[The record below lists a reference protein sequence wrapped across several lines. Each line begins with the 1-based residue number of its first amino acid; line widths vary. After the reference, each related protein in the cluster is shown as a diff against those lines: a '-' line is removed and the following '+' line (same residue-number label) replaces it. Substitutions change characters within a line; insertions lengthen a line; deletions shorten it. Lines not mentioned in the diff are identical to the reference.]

1 MSPLLREPGARSD
14 GTAAAPAVLAGL
26 ARGEVK
32 PAQGPNLH
40 PGQALA
46 ARNSKPVLRKRWLV
60 ALALLFGLVGVVTA
74 GLISARVVANDNALR
89 SLAADHLLSDAVKA
103 VQRLRAAAM
112 QLNAPAAMQQ
122 DVRLLAAMA
131 REDYPSALPGYPLEG
146 PQVAALRVL
155 LKPVAEELRGL
166 GAHPEAASRAQ
177 SLLGATQARLEALR
191 GEAAQAIERDGQR
204 LAATAFI
211 PPTIRL
217 LMATMLAALF
227 GFLIIL
233 LRRSAA
239 NQAAQQ
245 ELSAWAD
252 DTARLLAAI
261 PGVLIRAHLDPKG
274 VWVRSFVGDAVT
286 QLTGHSVAEAL
297 AAGWLESNVP
307 PEDQP
312 RILRAFEEALAGRP
326 YPETIRFRH
335 KNGHLLWLR
344 MLLSR
349 HEGLDGSV
357 EILSLWSDVTREHD
371 LAEHL
376 AHTAR
381 LAHIGDLMSNLAH
394 ELNQPLTSLTLAA
407 DSAARQA
414 ERPEPDLPRLR
425 TKLEV
430 VVAMAGRA
438 SALVER
444 LREFTRNEQE
454 PRSPLRLAEVVGAA
468 VEVMGNRLRLLGISV
483 TRDLPAELPEVLGQA
498 MPLEQVLT
506 QLISNACDAYEAS
519 QTPTERRSLLISA
532 HGVGEQVELVL
543 QDQAGGIPPEHLPH
557 IFEPFY
563 TTKPVGKGTGLGLSS
578 SFGILREMGGAISA
592 ANHEQGA
599 RVSLLLPAAR

>member
-1 MSPLLREPGARSD
+1 M
-14 GTAAAPAVLAGL
+14 
-26 ARGEVK
+26 
-32 PAQGPNLH
+32 NLH

-46 ARNSKPVLRKRWLV
+46 ARNDKPVLRKRWLI
-60 ALALLFGLVGVVTA
+60 ALALLLGLVGAVAV

-103 VQRLRAAAM
+103 VQRLRAAAT
-112 QLNAPAAMQQ
+112 QPNAPAAMQQ
-122 DVRLLAAMA
+122 DVRLLAAMT

-146 PQVAALRVL
+146 PQVMALRAL
-155 LKPVAEELRGL
+155 LRPVTEELRGL
-166 GAHPEAASRAQ
+166 GAHPDAASRAL
-177 SLLGATQARLEALR
+177 SLLGATQSRIEALR
-191 GEAAQAIERDGQR
+191 GQAAQAIERDGQR

-217 LMATMLAALF
+217 LLAAMLVALF
-227 GFLIIL
+227 VFLVIL

-261 PGVLIRAHLDPKG
+261 PGVLIRSSRDASGAWGH
-274 VWVRSFVGDAVT
+274 SFVGDAIT
-286 QLTGHSVAEAL
+286 ALTGHSVAEAL
-297 AAGWLESNVP
+297 ATGWLDRQVP
-307 PEDQP
+307 PEDLP
-312 RILRAFEEALAGRP
+312 LVLRAFDEALAGRP
-326 YPETIRFRH
+326 YAETIRFRH
-335 KNGHLLWLR
+335 KNGQPLR
-344 MLLSR
+344 LRVLVSR
-349 HEGLDGSV
+349 HEGRDGRL

-414 ERPEPDLPRLR
+414 QRPEPDLPRLR

-430 VVAMAGRA
+430 VVAMAERA

-454 PRSPLRLAEVVGAA
+454 PRTALRLAEVVAA
-468 VEVMGNRLRLLGISV
+468 AEEVMGNRLRLLGISV
-483 TRDLPAELPEVLGQA
+483 TRDLPADLPEVMAQA
-498 MPLEQVLT
+498 LPLEQVLT
-506 QLISNACDAYEAS
+506 QLISNACDAYEAHEAEAREA
-519 QTPTERRSLLISA
+519 PTERRSLVITA
-532 HGVGEQVELVL
+532 RGVGDQVELAV
-543 QDQAGGIPPEHLPH
+543 QDQAGGIPPQHLPR

-563 TTKPVGKGTGLGLSS
+563 TTKAVGKGTGLGLSS
-578 SFGILREMGGAISA
+578 SFGILREMGGEISVT
-592 ANHEQGA
+592 NEGQGA
-599 RVSLLLPAAR
+599 RFLLLMPAAR